1 MPGFRGSQTVQTTQS
16 PVRRRSDTACTF
28 RRTCACICACVH
40 NADARAHASQ
50 MRLLSEQ
57 GKHVYD
63 FTRLMLS
70 VLKTTTPLANPV
82 AKTPI
87 QILLDLRPV
96 RQTTASRRRHQ
107 IVQPASLHPGS
118 GKPVHSTARARPPFP
133 SELENVPA
141 LSGTPRGGPP
151 RARRSSSSRRWSSWA
166 RSRTCRRRR
175 RELIRRGCTEFQKIS
190 I

>member
-1 MPGFRGSQTVQTTQS
+1 
-16 PVRRRSDTACTF
+16 
-28 RRTCACICACVH
+28 
-40 NADARAHASQ
+40 
-50 MRLLSEQ
+50 
-57 GKHVYD
+57 
-63 FTRLMLS
+63 MLS

-133 SELENVPA
+133 SELEDVPA

-151 RARRSSSSRRWSSWA
+151 RARRSSSSRKWSSWA

-175 RELIRRGCTEFQKIS
+175 RGRRGRRQRCAHELHLRLLEERRALGGPPRGFPLSAGTSSSSEGKGGRARAVVCTGLPLPG
-190 I
+190 